1 VGKEAAKEAAELA
14 QLVELMHLVIAHD
27 SLNSP
32 WDSTP
37 GSLLAA
43 RHCRKKK
50 MGDGGDGSKEDIID
64 LLSNVLK
71 SPHQIDLGVQI

>member
-1 VGKEAAKEAAELA
+1 
-14 QLVELMHLVIAHD
+14 MIHLIHPGIAHQD
-27 SLNSP
+27 PFWLP
-32 WDSTP
+32 DIVV
-37 GSLLAA
+37 
-43 RHCRKKK
+43 KK